1 MGRIITA
8 LLTLLTM
15 LLVLSWGNLARAQE
29 DQPPITPPPED
40 PPPIT
45 APAQGQDT
53 EPPPAPAPRP
63 RPYRRPARAAA
74 NPGGANPIAGPVV
87 RAEGG
92 NIGMYFLFGG
102 LAGLTHSN
110 VERNIGALLFNRVGV
125 KFAFSEKWMLPIWFG
140 TGLRV
145 DSVDA
150 PGVDATTDWGIDL
163 GVGFE
168 YHFRI
173 WRRISPFFGAGL
185 GFDIQDQTGSDNIR
199 FGMGLGPTLGV
210 EYYIGDRLSLSA
222 LYMFVIQL
230 VYQDSAAATTTFGF
244 STLAG
249 GAVTITY
256 YF

>member
-8 LLTLLTM
+8 LALAPLM
-15 LLVLSWGNLARAQE
+15 LVLSWGNLARAQE
-29 DQPPITPPPED
+29 DQPPITPPLDD

-45 APAQGQDT
+45 APAQGPDE
-53 EPPPAPAPRP
+53 EPPPAPQH
-63 RPYRRPARAAA
+63 RRPVRAAK
-74 NPGGANPIAGPVV
+74 PGANPVDGPVV

-92 NIGMYFLFGG
+92 NMGMYFLFGG

-110 VERNIGALLFNRVGV
+110 VNRNIGALVFNRVGI

-150 PGVDATTDWGIDL
+150 PTVDATTDWGIDL

-173 WRRISPFFGAGL
+173 WRRISPFLGAGL
-185 GFDIQDQTGSDNIR
+185 GFDIQDQTGSDNFR
-199 FGMGLGPTLGV
+199 FGMGFGPTLGV
-210 EYYIGDRLSLSA
+210 EYYIGDRVSLSA
-222 LYMFVIQL
+222 LYMFIIQL
-230 VYQDSAAATTTFGF
+230 LYQDHAIASTTTFGL

>member
-1 MGRIITA
+1 
-8 LLTLLTM
+8 M
-15 LLVLSWGNLARAQE
+15 LSGKLVRAQE

-53 EPPPAPAPRP
+53 EPPPAPKARP
-63 RPYRRPARAAA
+63 RPYRRPVRAAA
-74 NPGGANPIAGPVV
+74 NNPKNPVDGPVV

-110 VERNIGALLFNRVGV
+110 VDRNIGALVFNRVGV
-125 KFAFSEKWMLPIWFG
+125 KFVFSEKWMLPIWFG

-163 GVGFE
+163 GAGFE

-173 WRRISPFFGAGL
+173 WRRISPFFGAGI
-185 GFDIQDQTGSDNIR
+185 GFDIQDETGSDNIR

-222 LYMFVIQL
+222 LYMFIIQL
-230 VYQDSAAATTTFGF
+230 VYQDNPAASTTTFGF